1 MFLISNNILKIL
13 KKNGMITL
21 ITSSQLGKKVFGF
34 ITKAFLLILLGL
46 ITCTCSGLKLTS
58 GHQTFGSQIDYSLFS
73 GKLVRQI
80 HDPMGCVTLR
90 TGVPGFLSWPQ
101 ERWLTWQPYQVTVGM
116 VYYPSP
122 VLMQRRCSQIRWYP
136 YRLIIP
142 SFSNRPRTE
151 WTVQRPNLPTVSQPP
166 NLPDAPSPLPPMP
179 TKPYNRN
186 YRDLTPPSIGR
197 TPVTTPTM
205 GRNLNSSSMMN
216 RGSGRSPTTS
226 STTGG
231 LRKPH

>member
-1 MFLISNNILKIL
+1 
-13 KKNGMITL
+13 MITL
-21 ITSSQLGKKVFGF
+21 IMSSSVRDEGF
-34 ITKAFLLILLGL
+34 WFYNKDISYLHYWLLI
-46 ITCTCSGLKLTS
+46 ICTCSGVKLTS
-58 GHQTFGSQIDYSLFS
+58 GHQTLENQIDYSLFS

-142 SFSNRPRTE
+142 SFSNRSRTV
-151 WTVQRPNLPTVSQPP
+151 WTVQRPNLPTVSPQVSSQGG
-166 NLPDAPSPLPPMP
+166 NSLP
-179 TKPYNRN
+179 TKPPQIYK
-186 YRDLTPPSIGR
+186 DLTQRSIGR
-197 TPVTTPTM
+197 TPVITPTTV
-205 GRNLNSSSMMN
+205 RNSNSSSMTS
-216 RGSGRSPTTS
+216 RGNGKGRTTS

-231 LRKPH
+231 LRKLR